1 MEILGKLTK
10 VDYWRWRF
18 EAKDLEAC
26 QLKLDLQK
34 ANWEKQQK
42 DLDIANLKHH
52 MAKGFIKDAEEKQ
65 VIRKKEFFDFIEALE
80 KKLGFELRNAA
91 IDDYTLEVKKLD

>member
-10 VDYWRWRF
+10 SQYWSWRF
-18 EAKDLEAC
+18 HAKDLEAE

-34 ANWEKQQK
+34 EKWERQQRE
-42 DLDIANLKHH
+42 LDIANLKHH
-52 MAKGFIKDAEEKQ
+52 MAKGFIKDLEEKQ
-65 VIRKKEFFDFIEALE
+65 VIRKNEFSQFIEALE